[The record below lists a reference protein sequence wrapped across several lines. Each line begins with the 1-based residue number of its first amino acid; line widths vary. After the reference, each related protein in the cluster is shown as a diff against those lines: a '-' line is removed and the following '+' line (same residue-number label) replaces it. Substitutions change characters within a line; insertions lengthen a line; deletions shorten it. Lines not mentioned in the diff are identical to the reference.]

1 MEYNGIKLPENLVST
16 IYRLTIEKVGI
27 YNGAVHSFQIPTLD
41 TTEQREAQIR
51 EVYVRYPN
59 LDPFAFNS
67 ILNYVIDNVDS
78 MPRQTSPLS
87 LVTEGE
93 EAVGL
98 LEHLSLIEDNG
109 ARTDVIYVGK
119 NRFYVLSTSKS
130 TVLPGDILETR
141 KLPVNLGEQTSMNLY
156 RNDNGTV
163 RFIPTGCEDY
173 DPAVKFSSLS
183 IIYKYTSPEI
193 YNIIDR
199 EKNFGGELKT
209 TLKES
214 TLQARFMRLRE
225 NIIHKL
231 QTVEATLAKLDTTE
245 LPSNEKYPEYDEL
258 LKLAMESGIPTYVLN
273 VLIESIER
281 RPVNEYCFVE
291 DDWDLNLTPEQI
303 KEREERRKKEKQA
316 LVKRLEGDL
325 AKVLKEVTTR
335 RVWLFFKASGKIT
348 NPEYLSQINHQLD
361 ALADEGF
368 GHPKGWA
375 KQEIDRAVAS
385 SKPAPLYNLKVGAIL
400 ISVLLLVTFISYTW
414 VLTKN
419 SIESFDAALADV
431 AALTQDNKFFEAQAS
446 LDSARVAFQP
456 PYMTFIVSDKYD
468 DAHVNIEIMIDEYVD
483 NTIEQVE
490 AMRKANYGRIDS
502 YCFDS
507 LIVKAMKYREDDERL
522 NQLRE
527 TYIRQ

>member
-78 MPRQTSPLS
+78 TPRQTSPLS

-163 RFIPTGCEDY
+163 RFIPAGCEDY

-291 DDWDLNLTPEQI
+291 DDWDLNLTPEQV
-303 KEREERRKKEKQA
+303 KEREERKKAEKKA
-316 LVKRLEGDL
+316 LVKRLESDL

-348 NPEYLSQINHQLD
+348 NPEYLSQINQQLD
-361 ALADEGF
+361 SLAEEGF
-368 GHPKGWA
+368 GHPKGWS
-375 KQEIDRAVAS
+375 KQEIDRAIAS

-400 ISVLLLVTFISYTW
+400 AAVLLVAAFTAYTW
-414 VLTKN
+414 MLTKK
-419 SIESFDAALADV
+419 SVESFDAALADV
-431 AALTQDNKFFEAQAS
+431 SALAQEDMFFEAQAC
-446 LDSARVAFQP
+446 LDSAIASFLP
-456 PYMTFIVSDKYD
+456 PYMAFLVSGKYD
-468 DAHVNIEIMIDEYVD
+468 DAQVDIEILVDEYINNTVD
-483 NTIEQVE
+483 QIE

-502 YCFDS
+502 YCWE
-507 LIVKAMKYREDDERL
+507 LIQEAMKYREDDERL
-522 NQLRE
+522 NKLRD

>member
-156 RNDNGTV
+156 RNDSGTV

-281 RPVNEYCFVE
+281 RPVNKYSFVE
-291 DDWDLNLTPEQI
+291 EDWDMNLTPDQE
-303 KEREERRKKEKQA
+303 KKLEEEKKRKKQEE
-316 LVKRLEGDL
+316 VNRLEADL

-348 NPEYLSQINHQLD
+348 NPEYLAQINQKLD

-368 GHPKGWA
+368 GHQKGWA

-400 ISVLLLVTFISYTW
+400 LAVLLVSSYSAYTW
-414 VLTKN
+414 MLTKK
-419 SIESFDAALADV
+419 SLESFDAALYEVD
-431 AALTQDNKFFEAQAS
+431 ALAQDNKFFEAHAS
-446 LDSARVAFQP
+446 LDSARASFLP
-456 PYMTFIVSDKYD
+456 SYMSFLVSSKYD
-468 DAHVNIEIMIDEYVD
+468 DAQMDIEFKIDEYVN
-483 NTIEQVE
+483 NTIDQIE

-502 YCFDS
+502 YCWG
-507 LIVKAMKYREDDERL
+507 LIQEAMKYREDDERL
-522 NQLRE
+522 NKLRD